1 MTSVSKTTAVT
12 EMLSSHRNYRKAM
25 DAVSETE
32 DRKAEAAKS
41 AKQKEIQE
49 SERTARSESKRSPNP
64 LVNPEDILR
73 NVKLS
78 FEIDKD
84 TEEVV
89 IKVFD
94 QESGDLIR
102 QIPPEEMLNLAKVFK
117 AIKGSFVDQVT

>member
-1 MTSVSKTTAVT
+1 
-12 EMLSSHRNYRKAM
+12 M